1 MINSIDSLFQT
12 SIEVFLPITNKCLQ
26 FIDVK
31 DFDGQALRLDLPT
44 FKELLINHMKISYI
58 EELGKNKKAM
68 KRISDI
74 EQDLQ
79 KRTSNGIV
87 FVMLEDIKGGVVYIG
102 QKGTTNELADLKF
115 DAQGW
120 NKLKEIYIFSKKNG
134 QFPLS
139 LRTAI
144 EAKLL
149 KTAKSSKK
157 YVLLNN
163 KEETDEKIRFAEY
176 QLKDYEVELF
186 YSKVKAIFSC
196 FGFELLI

>member
-1 MINSIDSLFQT
+1 MIDSIDALFQT
-12 SIEVFLPITNKCLQ
+12 SIEIFLPIANKNLH

-31 DFDGQALRLDLPT
+31 DFDGQALRMDLPI
-44 FKELLINHMKISYI
+44 FKELLKNYMKISYN
-58 EELGKNKKAM
+58 EELGKNKKAI

-79 KRTSNGIV
+79 KRTTNGIV
-87 FVMLEDIKGGVVYIG
+87 FVILEDIKGGAVYIG
-102 QKGTTNELADLKF
+102 QKGTVNELSDLKF

-120 NKLKEIYIFSKKNG
+120 NKLKEIYIFSKKGG
-134 QFPLS
+134 QFLLS

-149 KTAKSSKK
+149 KTAKTSKK

-186 YSKVKAIFSC
+186 YSKTKAIFSC
-196 FGFELLI
+196 FGFELLL